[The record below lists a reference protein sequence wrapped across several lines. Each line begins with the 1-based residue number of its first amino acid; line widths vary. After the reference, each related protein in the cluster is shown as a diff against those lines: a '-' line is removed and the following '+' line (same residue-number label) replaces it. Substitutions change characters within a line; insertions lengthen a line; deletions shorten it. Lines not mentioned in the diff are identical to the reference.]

1 MNVALFTFEYAHKN
15 TPIYGGIG
23 TYFQTIA
30 KELNSRGINVVVY
43 IYYPYR
49 TKDKISSFRDGN
61 IEVEVLENYSSKHFF
76 YRKLRQISLKL
87 GLKKLYLKLKII
99 EYKSIANSFLKFI
112 ENKNID
118 IIQTHDYKAPI
129 SYLKTDIPKV
139 IRCSGSVVMLV
150 DKFNYCPINHEYEI
164 IKIFEQKA
172 FKNADYIT
180 AVSDFSAKTTQELF
194 NTEEIKVINN
204 GFDYQLIKVDGIEE
218 ISYSIF
224 YFGSVNEG
232 KGIKTLAKTFNTI
245 QEKEPRANLH
255 IIGKGKEYW
264 DYIKSDIL
272 SDSARKK
279 TTYYGQKNKKEL
291 YDLIS
296 KASIFI
302 FPTHG
307 ENFPFVFIEAMAF
320 GKPIIVNNIEVA
332 FDIID
337 NETNGFIVE
346 KEEDYIEIVLDLF
359 KNPEK
364 RKEIGQNAR
373 EKVKNHFSI
382 EQMTN
387 KTIELYKDILSDN
400 NI

>member
-1 MNVALFTFEYAHKN
+1 MNVALFTFEYAHKK
-15 TPIYGGIG
+15 TPVYGGIG
-23 TYFQTIA
+23 TYFKTIA
-30 KELNSRGINVVVY
+30 KELNDKGINVIVY
-43 IYYPYR
+43 VYYPYR
-49 TKDKISSFRDGN
+49 TKDKINSFKDGN

-76 YRKLRQISLKL
+76 YRKLRKISLKF
-87 GLKKLYLKLKII
+87 GLKKLYIKLKII
-99 EYKSIANSFLKFI
+99 EYKSIADSFFKFI
-112 ENKNID
+112 ENRNID

-139 IRCSGSVVMLV
+139 IRCSGSVAMLV
-150 DKFNYCPINHEYEI
+150 EKFNYCPINHEYEI
-164 IKIFEQKA
+164 IKKFEQKA

-180 AVSDFSAKTTQELF
+180 AVSNFSAKTTKEIF
-194 NTEEIKVINN
+194 NIEKIKVINN
-204 GFDYQLIKVDGIEE
+204 GVDYKLIKDYEIEE
-218 ISYSIF
+218 IPYSIF

-232 KGIKTLAKTFNTI
+232 KGIKTLAKIFNKI

-264 DYIKSDIL
+264 DYINSYIL
-272 SDSARKK
+272 SDSAREK

-291 YDLIS
+291 YYLIS

-320 GKPIIVNNIEVA
+320 CKPIIVNNIEVS

-337 NETNGFIVE
+337 DKKNGFIVE

-359 KNPEK
+359 KNPKK
-364 RKEIGQNAR
+364 RKNIGKNAR
-373 EKVKNHFSI
+373 EKVENNFSLK
-382 EQMTN
+382 QMTN
-387 KTIELYKDILSDN
+387 KTIELYNEIKKN
-400 NI
+400 